1 MRFFHFHTPE
11 QVPSS
16 GIPAC
21 AVAIDVL
28 RATTTIAT
36 ALAAGAEAVQVF
48 ADLQPL
54 QTTSQSWPASKRL
67 LAGSEAAKQ
76 WRALT

>member
-16 GIPAC
+16 GIPEC

-48 ADLQPL
+48 AQM
-54 QTTSQSWPASKRL
+54 KEI
-67 LAGSEAAKQ
+67 G
-76 WRALT
+76 RAHV